1 MRLRLGTMLLLV
13 AMVAT
18 AAADVTKVVR
28 VYRRS
33 HLAHVVEQSPDGSR
47 LIFWSERRFYSFG
60 SVTTEYPTIVL
71 STAAWITILGV
82 WAIRRQRAAR
92 RKL

>member
-1 MRLRLGTMLLLV
+1 MRLRLGTMLLVV

-18 AAADVTKVVR
+18 AAVDVTKVVR

-47 LIFWSERRFYSFG
+47 FILWSERRFYSFG
-60 SVTTEYPTIVL
+60 PVTTENPRIVL
-71 STAAWITILGV
+71 STVA
-82 WAIRRQRAAR
+82 
-92 RKL
+92 